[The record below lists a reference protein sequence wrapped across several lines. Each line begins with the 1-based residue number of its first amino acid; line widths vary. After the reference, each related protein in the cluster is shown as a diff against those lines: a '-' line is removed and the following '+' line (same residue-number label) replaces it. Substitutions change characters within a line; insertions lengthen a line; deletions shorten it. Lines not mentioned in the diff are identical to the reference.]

1 MKTLSKLLQTYET
14 CHKNPVN
21 EIIHLISIPLIM
33 LGILGGLYF
42 THPLVALFFVVFC
55 MFYYLRLSFLATL
68 LMVLWVTCCILVLRL
83 FEDQLLMISIQ
94 CFIIGWVGQAIGHF
108 IEGKRPS
115 FFDDLCFLL
124 IGPLFVINVLTKK
137 MGINIFK
144 D

>member
-1 MKTLSKLLQTYET
+1 MKTLSNLLKTYES
-14 CHKNPVN
+14 CHKNPAN

-33 LGILGGLYF
+33 FGVLGGFYF
-42 THPLVALFFVVFC
+42 SHPAVFLLFTVSC

-68 LMVLWVTCCILVLRL
+68 LMVLWVTCYILVFRL

-94 CFIIGWVGQAIGHF
+94 CFIIGWVGQAIGHL

-115 FFDDLCFLL
+115 FFDDLRFLL
-124 IGPLFVINVLTKK
+124 IGPLFVIKVLTKK